1 MLTWEDSYAIALALR
16 EAHPLTELEEVSLNM
31 IFRWTLALP
40 DFEDDPELAN
50 DLILQ
55 AIYREWFEEVDPL

>member
-16 EAHPLTELEEVSLNM
+16 EAHPQIELEEVSLNM

-55 AIYREWFEEVDPL
+55 TIYREWFEEVDPL